1 MQPKNIEHNPL
12 YAISELAWE
21 NSRHLPT
28 LQLVSPPNDVSEMST
43 ETPYWWRLT
52 TQMWFSASDWLNQI

>member
-1 MQPKNIEHNPL
+1 MQPKNIEDNLL

-21 NSRHLPT
+21 NSRHLPM
-28 LQLVSPPNDVSEMST
+28 LQLVSPPNDVWEMST